1 MVIPIWGC
9 LRVPPGQSFL
19 PHPARRQTS
28 RPEEPPPLETVRRCG
43 NRDYRE
49 TIAVPNRSSSW
60 YEEAVIYSVDVEKF
74 ADGNDHGIGDF
85 IGLTE
90 KVPYLSELGITCI
103 WLLPFY
109 RSPDRDNGYDV
120 SDFYSIN
127 PKVGTLDDFLTF
139 LHSAGEHGIRVIVDL
154 VVNHTSDQH
163 PWFQAA
169 RRDDETRY
177 RGYYVWSADPPPV
190 APGAKSIFPGEVESL
205 WTYDQVARASYFH
218 SFYEFQPE
226 LNAANPQVREE
237 MLRIV
242 DYWTAFGV
250 SGFRLD
256 AAPLII
262 ADKGLEH
269 ANPRDPHGILRQIG
283 SYLQSRR
290 PGGVLVGEVNLP
302 PEASDA
308 FFGEGEQLQ
317 LLLNFM
323 LACYLFAWFARED
336 ASSINHGLSL
346 LPEPPPGCGWVNFL
360 RNLDELDFSRV
371 SAELKK
377 NVFDAF
383 APKEEMQAFG
393 RGIRRRVAPML
404 SGDQRRIELAFS
416 IIFSLSGPPLIVY
429 GDEIGIGEDLSQSG
443 RNTVR
448 VPMQW
453 SAEKNAGFSGANAGK
468 LCQPIVADGP
478 FSFKRVNVADQS
490 KDPDSLLSGIRRFIS
505 LRRNQ
510 PIFTKGRM
518 VRVSAADPAVLV
530 HGFEDAGALLLLVHN
545 LAGRPI
551 ETEINFAGMQP
562 RRFRDLI
569 GDVEYEGITQTRLE
583 LEPYAYHWFI
593 SEGNGS

>member
-1 MVIPIWGC
+1 M
-9 LRVPPGQSFL
+9 
-19 PHPARRQTS
+19 
-28 RPEEPPPLETVRRCG
+28 
-43 NRDYRE
+43 
-49 TIAVPNRSSSW
+49 PNRSSSW

>member
-1 MVIPIWGC
+1 M
-9 LRVPPGQSFL
+9 
-19 PHPARRQTS
+19 
-28 RPEEPPPLETVRRCG
+28 
-43 NRDYRE
+43 
-49 TIAVPNRSSSW
+49 PNRSSSW

-74 ADGNDHGIGDF
+74 ADGNDDGIGDF

-205 WTYDQVARASYFH
+205 WTYDQVARAYYFH

-323 LACYLFAWFARED
+323 LACYLFARFARED

-490 KDPDSLLSGIRRFIS
+490 KDPDSLLNGIRRFIS

-518 VRVSAADPAVLV
+518 VRLSAADPAVLV

>member
-1 MVIPIWGC
+1 M
-9 LRVPPGQSFL
+9 
-19 PHPARRQTS
+19 
-28 RPEEPPPLETVRRCG
+28 
-43 NRDYRE
+43 
-49 TIAVPNRSSSW
+49 PNRSSSW

-74 ADGNDHGIGDF
+74 ADGNDDGIGDF

-190 APGAKSIFPGEVESL
+190 APGAKSIFPGEAESL
-205 WTYDQVARASYFH
+205 WTYDQVARAYYFH

-242 DYWTAFGV
+242 DYWTAFGI

-323 LACYLFAWFARED
+323 LACYLFAGFARED

-490 KDPDSLLSGIRRFIS
+490 KDPDSLLNGIRRFIS

-518 VRVSAADPAVLV
+518 VRLSAADPAVLV

>member
-1 MVIPIWGC
+1 MP
-9 LRVPPGQSFL
+9 
-19 PHPARRQTS
+19 
-28 RPEEPPPLETVRRCG
+28 
-43 NRDYRE
+43 D
-49 TIAVPNRSSSW
+49 RSSSW
-60 YEEAVIYSVDVEKF
+60 YEEAVIYSIDVEKF
-74 ADGNDHGIGDF
+74 ADGNGDGIGDF
-85 IGLTE
+85 IGLSD
-90 KVPYLSELGITCI
+90 KLPYLSELGITCI

-109 RSPDRDNGYDV
+109 RSPDRDNGYDI

-139 LHSAGEHGIRVIVDL
+139 LHGAGEHGIRVIIDL

-177 RGYYVWSADPPPV
+177 RDYYVWTADPPPV
-190 APGAKSIFPGEVESL
+190 ASGARSIFPGEVDSL
-205 WTYDQVARASYFH
+205 WTYDEVARAYYFH

-226 LNAANPQVREE
+226 LNAANPQVQEE

-242 DYWTAFGV
+242 DYWIAFGV

-256 AAPLII
+256 AAPLVI
-262 ADKGLEH
+262 AHKGLEH

-283 SYLQSRR
+283 SYVQSRR
-290 PGGVLVGEVNLP
+290 PGGVLLGEVNLSP
-302 PEASDA
+302 GASDA
-308 FFGEGEQLQ
+308 FFGEGDQLQ

-323 LACYLFAWFARED
+323 LACYLFAGFAGED
-336 ASSINHGLSL
+336 AASINRGLSL

-371 SAELKK
+371 PADLKK
-377 NVFDAF
+377 KVFDAF

-404 SGDQRRIELAFS
+404 NGDQRRMELAFS

-453 SAEKNAGFSGANAGK
+453 SAERNAGFSSANAGK

-478 FSFKRVNVADQS
+478 FSYKKVNVADQS
-490 KDPDSLLSGIRRFIS
+490 RDANSLLNGIRRFIS

-510 PIFTKGRM
+510 PIFTKGRL
-518 VRVSAADPAVLV
+518 VRLSAEDPAVFV
-530 HGFEDAGALLLLVHN
+530 HGFEDAGSLLLLVHN
-545 LAGRPI
+545 LAGRSI
-551 ETEINFAGMQP
+551 DTEINFAGMQP
-562 RRFRDLI
+562 RKFRDLI
-569 GDVEYEGITQTRLE
+569 GDVEYEGITQPRLE

>member
-1 MVIPIWGC
+1 M
-9 LRVPPGQSFL
+9 
-19 PHPARRQTS
+19 
-28 RPEEPPPLETVRRCG
+28 
-43 NRDYRE
+43 
-49 TIAVPNRSSSW
+49 PNRSSSW
-60 YEEAVIYSVDVEKF
+60 YEEAVIYSIDVEKF
-74 ADGNDHGIGDF
+74 ADGNGDGIGDF
-85 IGLTE
+85 AGLTE
-90 KVPYLSELGITCI
+90 KLAYLSELGITCI

-139 LHSAGEHGIRVIVDL
+139 LHGAGEHGIRVIMDL

-177 RGYYVWSADPPPV
+177 RSYYVWSPDPPPV
-190 APGAKSIFPGEVESL
+190 ASGAKSIFPGEVDSL
-205 WTYDQVARASYFH
+205 WTYDEVARAYYFH

-237 MLRIV
+237 ILRIV
-242 DYWTAFGV
+242 DYWIAFGV

-290 PGGVLVGEVNLP
+290 SGGVLLGEVNLP

-308 FFGEGEQLQ
+308 YFGEGDQLQ

-323 LACYLFAWFARED
+323 LACYLFAGFAGED
-336 ASSINHGLSL
+336 AASINQGLSL
-346 LPEPPPGCGWVNFL
+346 LPEPPPGCAWVNFL

-371 SAELKK
+371 PADLKK

-383 APKEEMQAFG
+383 APKEEMRAFG

-404 SGDQRRIELAFS
+404 NGDQRRTELAFS

-429 GDEIGIGEDLSQSG
+429 GDEIGIGEDLSQPG
-443 RNTVR
+443 RNAVR

-453 SAEKNAGFSGANAGK
+453 SAERNAGFSGANAGK
-468 LCQPIVADGP
+468 LCQPIVAEGP
-478 FSFKRVNVADQS
+478 FSYKKVNVADQS
-490 KDPDSLLSGIRRFIS
+490 NDPNSLLNGIRRFIS

-510 PIFTKGRM
+510 PIFTKGRL
-518 VRVSAADPAVLV
+518 VRLSAEDPAVLV
-530 HGFEDAGALLLLVHN
+530 HGFEDAGSLLLLVHN
-545 LAGRPI
+545 LAGRRI
-551 ETEINFAGMQP
+551 KTEINFGGMQP
-562 RRFRDLI
+562 GKFRDLI
-569 GDVEYEGITQTRLE
+569 GEVEYAGAIQPRLE

>member
-1 MVIPIWGC
+1 M
-9 LRVPPGQSFL
+9 
-19 PHPARRQTS
+19 
-28 RPEEPPPLETVRRCG
+28 
-43 NRDYRE
+43 
-49 TIAVPNRSSSW
+49 PNRSSSW

-74 ADGNDHGIGDF
+74 ADGNDDGIGDF

-205 WTYDQVARASYFH
+205 WTYDQVARAYYFH

-323 LACYLFAWFARED
+323 LACYLFAGFARED

-490 KDPDSLLSGIRRFIS
+490 KDPDSLLNGIRRFIS

-518 VRVSAADPAVLV
+518 VRLSAADPAVLV